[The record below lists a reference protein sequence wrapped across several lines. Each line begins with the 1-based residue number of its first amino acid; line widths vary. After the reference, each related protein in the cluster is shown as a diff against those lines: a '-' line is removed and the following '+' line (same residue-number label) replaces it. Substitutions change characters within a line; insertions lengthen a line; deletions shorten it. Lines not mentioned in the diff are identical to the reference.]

1 MSISEPPRIY
11 PTFRYRN
18 AAAMIDWLEEAFG
31 FRVRVKYMDGDTIA
45 HAELALGSAMIM
57 VGSVRDDA
65 YGAMVGGPAAASG
78 GRSVY
83 VAVEDADAVYDRA
96 KAAGAKIL
104 EEPVDREHGSRE
116 FICADPE
123 GNVWSFGTYWPKAGD
138 EG

>member
-1 MSISEPPRIY
+1 MSTAEPPRIY
-11 PTFRYRN
+11 PTFRYRD
-18 AAAMIDWLEEAFG
+18 AAAMIGWLQDAFG
-31 FRVRVKYMDGDTIA
+31 LTVRVRYMDGDTVA

-65 YGAMVGGPAAASG
+65 YGAMVGAPAAATG
-78 GRSVY
+78 GKSIY
-83 VAVEDADAVYDRA
+83 VAVEDADAVYARA
-96 KAAGAKIL
+96 KTAGATIL
-104 EEPVDREHGSRE
+104 EEPVDRGHGSRE